1 MGIELRQCPSERS
14 AVAWSSRI
22 DRAITELH
30 ARVEHLGAGST
41 EPNKAGVS
49 NIHFFGPPDHTVALK
64 HADRNV
70 GRACDYLWSSRRTCE
85 PAMGKN
91 R

>member
-22 DRAITELH
+22 NRAITELH
-30 ARVEHLGAGST
+30 ARVEHLGGGST

-49 NIHFFGPPDHTVALK
+49 NIHFFVPPDHSVVVKNTDMNA
-64 HADRNV
+64 
-70 GRACDYLWSSRRTCE
+70 GRACDYLGHLGERVNRRGE
-85 PAMGKN
+85 N